1 MAAESNIQCSNFFLT
16 LQWANPHLFLH
27 MFPVV
32 SFYHSSFRRSINL
45 FKFHSISL
53 FKFHSISISIS
64 LFKFHSISISRSL
77 FKFHT
82 DLFTFYASHI
92 QLLRISTPRFKLEFK
107 LQINLGMPGS
117 HQIPRCVPLSF
128 SGCLA
133 LARLLPPISL
143 LERRFYCAAV
153 HF

>member
-1 MAAESNIQCSNFFLT
+1 M
-16 LQWANPHLFLH
+16 LQLFPTPLIANPHLLLH
-27 MFPVV
+27 VLQLLPMG
-32 SFYHSSFRRSINL
+32 SFYHSSFRRSIN
-45 FKFHSISL
+45 
-53 FKFHSISISIS
+53 

-92 QLLRISTPRFKLEFK
+92 QPLRISTPRFKLEFK
-107 LQINLGMPGS
+107 LQINLGIPGS

-128 SGCLA
+128 SSCLA
-133 LARLLPPISL
+133 LARLLPAISL